1 MNNDGVVD
9 DNDQSQIGSSA
20 PKLYYAIDTRFSY
33 KDFELTMIGTG
44 RAFYDVLL
52 SGNIYYNNGSGDNT
66 YSKFVVDNVLNN
78 GTEYPKLT
86 YYRINNNFQGSEYWM
101 RKAGFFKIQNVEL
114 AYNIPVAKFGWSG
127 IRGFKVFARG
137 ANLFTFSNLDDL
149 DPESTTSGV
158 YNYPM
163 FRTIT
168 GGVKLT
174 F

>member
-1 MNNDGVVD
+1 
-9 DNDQSQIGSSA
+9 
-20 PKLYYAIDTRFSY
+20 
-33 KDFELTMIGTG
+33 
-44 RAFYDVLL
+44 
-52 SGNIYYNNGSGDNT
+52 
-66 YSKFVVDNVLNN
+66 
-78 GTEYPKLT
+78 
-86 YYRINNNFQGSEYWM
+86 M

>member
-1 MNNDGVVD
+1 
-9 DNDQSQIGSSA
+9 
-20 PKLYYAIDTRFSY
+20 
-33 KDFELTMIGTG
+33 LTLIGTG
-44 RAFYDVLL
+44 RAFYDVML
-52 SGNIYYNNGSGDNT
+52 SGNVYYNNFTNNGTGDNI
-66 YSKFVVDNVLNN
+66 YSKFIVDNVLNG

-101 RKAGFFKIQNVEL
+101 RKAGYFKIQNVEL
-114 AYNIPVAKFGWSG
+114 AYNIPVAKFGWTG

-137 ANLFTFSNLDDL
+137 ANLATFSNLKDV
-149 DPESTTSGV
+149 DPESTSAGV